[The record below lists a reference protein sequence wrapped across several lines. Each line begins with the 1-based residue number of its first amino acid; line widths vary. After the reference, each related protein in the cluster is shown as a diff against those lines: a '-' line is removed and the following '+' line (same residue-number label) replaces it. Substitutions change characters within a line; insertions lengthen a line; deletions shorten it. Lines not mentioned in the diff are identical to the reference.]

1 MKSDLLLP
9 QSLIKE
15 NSVSIR
21 QALLLIAIVILWVYL
36 PFLRYGGELS
46 AHEGFYAV
54 CADEYSPGL
63 LVRANG
69 EVQSQVWPLYPA
81 LVSLVHHCGVP
92 LVISLRLV
100 SMLMLFAWG
109 ALAAFAVWMRRDM
122 RAGMI
127 AFCCCCGTFFVLRQG
142 TVGGPE
148 TLSAFLLLS
157 AQLLFFHFGNRKANW
172 HKAWLFS
179 SIFLSLAF
187 LSGGFLMLLYFA
199 FPILFFRRPL
209 SGQRK
214 FRVPGFFIGMLLIV
228 AVVLAWGFYTGLALR
243 EYADT
248 GNMAMGSLG
257 EYLKEALFFSLLLS
271 LWLFPWC
278 AVMWMPFCVAL
289 QDIDQTPVFSRYLR
303 TLFFA
308 SALLGCLLLKPGGHL
323 FYFLGPLAIMTALNY
338 EAGVRRYG
346 EYLRRLAPCG
356 EVILAVLAVAAAG
369 LLFLP
374 VRYLPWISPEA
385 LQNCRN
391 NLEFSEILLAALVI
405 IVILTVLIHRG
416 RKRLPVWVMILCVA
430 GGSGS
435 FYAAAVLPFR
445 AERKVVRPQGE
456 ALAAEL
462 KAAGVSTLY
471 RNDFEGMYN
480 VLYYTSD
487 AGIKVRRIHE
497 LNKLDPKEVRICV
510 LSPRRP
516 VAAAWRWKRLYNCE
530 GNYSGLSLWLG
541 EALGDE
547 SGWNDDEKQ

>member
-1 MKSDLLLP
+1 M
-9 QSLIKE
+9 
-15 NSVSIR
+15 
-21 QALLLIAIVILWVYL
+21 
-36 PFLRYGGELS
+36 
-46 AHEGFYAV
+46 
-54 CADEYSPGL
+54 
-63 LVRANG
+63 
-69 EVQSQVWPLYPA
+69 
-81 LVSLVHHCGVP
+81 
-92 LVISLRLV
+92 
-100 SMLMLFAWG
+100 
-109 ALAAFAVWMRRDM
+109 
-122 RAGMI
+122 
-127 AFCCCCGTFFVLRQG
+127 
-142 TVGGPE
+142 
-148 TLSAFLLLS
+148 
-157 AQLLFFHFGNRKANW
+157 
-172 HKAWLFS
+172 
-179 SIFLSLAF
+179 
-187 LSGGFLMLLYFA
+187 
-199 FPILFFRRPL
+199 
-209 SGQRK
+209 
-214 FRVPGFFIGMLLIV
+214 
-228 AVVLAWGFYTGLALR
+228 
-243 EYADT
+243 
-248 GNMAMGSLG
+248 
-257 EYLKEALFFSLLLS
+257 
-271 LWLFPWC
+271 
-278 AVMWMPFCVAL
+278 
-289 QDIDQTPVFSRYLR
+289 
-303 TLFFA
+303 
-308 SALLGCLLLKPGGHL
+308 
-323 FYFLGPLAIMTALNY
+323 
-338 EAGVRRYG
+338 
-346 EYLRRLAPCG
+346 
-356 EVILAVLAVAAAG
+356 
-369 LLFLP
+369 P